1 MGTTPVLSELI
12 ERRRARLCLAGLTAG
27 ALLAG
32 LLIALLIAE
41 LESAHPSTSL
51 PGTTTPGDGGW
62 DWSGENA
69 LASRPMPYLPLQAAA
84 PQTLTTPAPGTQKP
98 PLDLPAPRTAG
109 GWIAT
114 GFPDTPQGALAQ
126 LIALDTQGLRGAD
139 PAVYQ
144 RAYASLS
151 VPGSPAPETARLSGY
166 LVDTRTSAKIAPTGP
181 VADLSFSFAPTHG
194 LVKGVLDDGRY
205 TVVCVLGEYT
215 ADYQGRMVS
224 VGLGDCQAMRFLP
237 DATSP
242 TAGNWRISPGPAAAP
257 APDAWPG
264 SQDAL
269 TVGYQEISP

>member
-1 MGTTPVLSELI
+1 MGTTPALSELI
-12 ERRRARLCLAGLTAG
+12 ARRRARLWLAGLAAG
-27 ALLAG
+27 AGVAVVLVG
-32 LLIALLIAE
+32 LLIAE
-41 LESAHPSTSL
+41 LLSAHPPASL
-51 PGTTTPGDGGW
+51 PGTPVPGDGGW
-62 DWSGENA
+62 DWSGEAA
-69 LASRPMPYLPLQAAA
+69 LASRPMPYLPPQAAA
-84 PQTLTTPAPGTQKP
+84 PQTLATPAPGTQKP
-98 PLDLPAPRTAG
+98 ALDLPAPRTTG

-126 LIALDTQGLRGAD
+126 LIALDTPGLRGAD
-139 PAVYQ
+139 PTVYH

-151 VPGSPAPETARLSGY
+151 VPGSPAPNTARLSGY
-166 LVDTRTSAKIAPTGP
+166 LVDTRSSAKIAPTGP
-181 VADLSFSFAPTHG
+181 VADLSFSFDPTHG

-205 TVVCVLGEYT
+205 AVVCVLGEYT

-224 VGLGDCQAMRFLP
+224 VGVGDCQAMRFLP

-242 TAGNWRISPGPAAAP
+242 TGGNWRISPGPAAAP